1 MWIKLLWE
9 YEFESCLVVYIIWFL
24 NFEYVRKL
32 LYGEFVFSFVK
43 VVVFFVFSEIL
54 EELIYFYLLIV
65 DVFLGYNFN
74 CDMMKFE
81 IVNIL
86 IKFLFF

>member
-65 DVFLGYNFN
+65 DVFLGYKFNF
-74 CDMMKFE
+74 DM
-81 IVNIL
+81 
-86 IKFLFF
+86 IKF